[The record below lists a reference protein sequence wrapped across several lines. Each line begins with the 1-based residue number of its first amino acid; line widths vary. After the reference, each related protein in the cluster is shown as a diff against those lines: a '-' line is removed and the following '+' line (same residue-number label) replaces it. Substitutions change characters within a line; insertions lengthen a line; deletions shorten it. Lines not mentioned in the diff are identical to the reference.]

1 MLTRLVL
8 TALWTSQPGPVR
20 AAAQAPQAL
29 HCRVEI
35 AAAAKAKT
43 CKVRLP
49 AGRRVR
55 VCTDA
60 DRRAGHCEAAGDG
73 KHAAWVVAT
82 GPGHCRIS
90 KKHTKWDRV
99 VVAKLSKSEG
109 ASSACDLYIE
119 VE

>member
-1 MLTRLVL
+1 MLTRLIL
-8 TALWTSQPGPVR
+8 AALWTSQPGPVR
-20 AAAQAPQAL
+20 AAPQAPAL

-35 AAAAKAKT
+35 AAGAKAKT
-43 CKVRLP
+43 CKVKLP

-55 VCTDA
+55 ACTDA
-60 DRRAGHCEAAGDG
+60 DRQAGHCAAAGDG

-82 GPGHCRIS
+82 GPGRCRIS
-90 KKHTKWDRV
+90 RKHTRWDRV

-109 ASSACDLYIE
+109 APSACDLYIE